1 MNDLDV
7 SKHRAH
13 DMFSFIDLLF
23 QVALGIFM
31 AASLFTTKPI
41 FSLPVTI
48 AAMDDRRNSK
58 ASSPEIRN

>member
-1 MNDLDV
+1 
-7 SKHRAH
+7 
-13 DMFSFIDLLF
+13 MFSFIDLLF